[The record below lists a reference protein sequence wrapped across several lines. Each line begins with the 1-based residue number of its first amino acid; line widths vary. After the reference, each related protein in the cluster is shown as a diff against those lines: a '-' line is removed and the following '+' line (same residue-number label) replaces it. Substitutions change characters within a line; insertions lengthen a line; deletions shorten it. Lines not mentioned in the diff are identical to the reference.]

1 VVEQVSEYSVR
12 VRHLFAVPQPD
23 DTTVGSL
30 LLTEEQAHEFS
41 ASAVDELLADIGV
54 ETTIADTRAVLEATW
69 LAGALW
75 GIERCR
81 ERIEAM
87 T

>member
-1 VVEQVSEYSVR
+1 MTTDSHSTH
-12 VRHLFAVPQPD
+12 VRHLVAVPQPD
-23 DTTVGSL
+23 DTVGS

-41 ASAVDELLADIGV
+41 ATAVDELLADIGIEDV
-54 ETTIADTRAVLEATW
+54 PDDTRAVLEATW
-69 LAGALW
+69 LTGVLW

>member
-1 VVEQVSEYSVR
+1 VTTEAHSTH
-12 VRHLFAVPQPD
+12 VRHLVAVPQPD
-23 DTTVGSL
+23 DTTGSL

-41 ASAVDELLADIGV
+41 ASAVDELLADIGIEDV
-54 ETTIADTRAVLEATW
+54 TDDTRAVLEATW

-87 T
+87 A